1 MAVVRRQL
9 ITLPGLKMIV
19 FESSCLVFTGADG
32 SVVATFHGA
41 FVD

>member
-1 MAVVRRQL
+1 
-9 ITLPGLKMIV
+9 MIV

-41 FVD
+41 FVDWLLLQYDLSIVDI